1 MMISMMIDWT
11 FIVKT
16 TIAMIAIVD
25 PPGCLPIYLSLT
37 GQHKKINKKNVAK
50 MTALTVFIILVVSLF
65 LGDKILNIFG
75 ITMPSFQICG
85 GILLLIMA
93 IYMMLGRNQI
103 MESSQNNKSEK
114 ELIAFVPL
122 SIPLLAGPGA
132 ISNMIIA
139 AHQAPNFINQ
149 TFLIL
154 PCIFVSLSIWLT
166 LIFAENISKVI
177 GAVGTKIITRVMG
190 LLLGSM
196 AIEFITRGVLDII
209 V

>member
-1 MMISMMIDWT
+1 MIEWT
-11 FIVKT
+11 FIIKT

-25 PPGCLPIYLSLT
+25 PIGCLPLFLSLT
-37 GQHKKINKKNVAK
+37 SQHKKINKKNVVK
-50 MTALTVFIILVVSLF
+50 MTAITVFIILVTSLF
-65 LGDKILNIFG
+65 LGDKILNMFG
-75 ITMPSFQICG
+75 ISMPSFQICG

-93 IYMMLGRNQI
+93 ISMMLGKHQI
-103 MESSQNNKSEK
+103 IESDQNGKSDK

-132 ISNMIIA
+132 MSNMIIA

-149 TFLIL
+149 SFLIL
-154 PCIFVSLSIWLT
+154 PCLAVSLLIWLT
-166 LIFAENISKVI
+166 LSFAENISKVI
-177 GAVGTKIITRVMG
+177 GAIGTKIITRVMG

-209 V
+209 A

>member
-1 MMISMMIDWT
+1 MIEWT
-11 FIVKT
+11 FIIKT
-16 TIAMIAIVD
+16 TIALIAIVD
-25 PPGCLPIYLSLT
+25 PIGCLPLFLSLT
-37 GQHKKINKKNVAK
+37 GQHKKINKKNIVK
-50 MTALTVFIILVVSLF
+50 MTAITVFIILVTSLF
-65 LGDKILNIFG
+65 LGDKILNMFG

-93 IYMMLGRNQI
+93 ISMMLGKHQI
-103 MESSQNNKSEK
+103 IESGQNGKSDK

-132 ISNMIIA
+132 MSNMIIA

-149 TFLIL
+149 SFLVL
-154 PCIFVSLSIWLT
+154 PCLAVSLLIWLT
-166 LIFAENISKVI
+166 LSFAENISKVI
-177 GAVGTKIITRVMG
+177 GAIGTKIITRVMG

-209 V
+209 A

>member
-1 MMISMMIDWT
+1 MIEWT
-11 FIVKT
+11 FIIKT
-16 TIAMIAIVD
+16 TIALIAIVD
-25 PPGCLPIYLSLT
+25 PIGCLPLFLSLT
-37 GQHKKINKKNVAK
+37 GQHKKINKKNIVK
-50 MTALTVFIILVVSLF
+50 MTAITVFIILVTSLF
-65 LGDKILNIFG
+65 LGDKILNMFG

-93 IYMMLGRNQI
+93 ISMMLGKHQI
-103 MESSQNNKSEK
+103 IESGQNGKSDK

-132 ISNMIIA
+132 MSNMIIA

-149 TFLIL
+149 SFLIL
-154 PCIFVSLSIWLT
+154 PCLAVSLLIWLT
-166 LIFAENISKVI
+166 LSFAENISKVI
-177 GAVGTKIITRVMG
+177 GVIGTKIITRVMG

-209 V
+209 A

>member
-1 MMISMMIDWT
+1 MIIEWT
-11 FIVKT
+11 FIIKT

-25 PPGCLPIYLSLT
+25 PIGCLPLFLSLT
-37 GQHKKINKKNVAK
+37 GQHKKINKKNVVK
-50 MTALTVFIILVVSLF
+50 MTAITVFIILVTSLF
-65 LGDKILNIFG
+65 LGDKILNMFG

-93 IYMMLGRNQI
+93 ISMMLGKHQMN
-103 MESSQNNKSEK
+103 ESGQSGKSDK

-132 ISNMIIA
+132 MSNMIIA

-149 TFLIL
+149 SFLIL
-154 PCIFVSLSIWLT
+154 PCLAISLLIWIT
-166 LIFAENISKVI
+166 LSFAENISSVI
-177 GAVGTKIITRVMG
+177 GAIGTKIITRVMG

-196 AIEFITRGVLDII
+196 AIEFITRGILDII
-209 V
+209 A

>member
-1 MMISMMIDWT
+1 MTLIMIDWT
-11 FIVKT
+11 FIIKT

-103 MESSQNNKSEK
+103 MESTQNNKSE
-114 ELIAFVPL
+114 
-122 SIPLLAGPGA
+122 
-132 ISNMIIA
+132 
-139 AHQAPNFINQ
+139 
-149 TFLIL
+149 
-154 PCIFVSLSIWLT
+154 
-166 LIFAENISKVI
+166 
-177 GAVGTKIITRVMG
+177 R
-190 LLLGSM
+190 
-196 AIEFITRGVLDII
+196 EFPSF
-209 V
+209 

>member
-1 MMISMMIDWT
+1 MIEWT
-11 FIVKT
+11 FIIKT
-16 TIAMIAIVD
+16 TIALIAIVD
-25 PPGCLPIYLSLT
+25 PIGCLPLFLSLT
-37 GQHKKINKKNVAK
+37 GQHKKINKKNVVK
-50 MTALTVFIILVVSLF
+50 MTAITVFIILVTSLF
-65 LGDKILNIFG
+65 LGDKILNMFG

-93 IYMMLGRNQI
+93 ISMMLGKHQI
-103 MESSQNNKSEK
+103 IESGQNGKSDK

-132 ISNMIIA
+132 MSNMIIA

-149 TFLIL
+149 SFLVL
-154 PCIFVSLSIWLT
+154 PCLAVSLLIWLT
-166 LIFAENISKVI
+166 LSFAENISKVI
-177 GAVGTKIITRVMG
+177 GVIGTKIITRVMG

-209 V
+209 A

>member
-1 MMISMMIDWT
+1 MIEWT
-11 FIVKT
+11 FIIKT
-16 TIAMIAIVD
+16 TIALIAIVD
-25 PPGCLPIYLSLT
+25 PIGCLPLFLSLT
-37 GQHKKINKKNVAK
+37 GQHKKINKKNVVK
-50 MTALTVFIILVVSLF
+50 MTAITVFIILVTSLF

-75 ITMPSFQICG
+75 ISMPSFQICG

-93 IYMMLGRNQI
+93 ISMMLGKHQVI
-103 MESSQNNKSEK
+103 ESGQNGKSDK

-132 ISNMIIA
+132 MSNMIIA

-149 TFLIL
+149 SFLIL
-154 PCIFVSLSIWLT
+154 PCLAVSLLIWLT
-166 LIFAENISKVI
+166 LSFAENISKVI
-177 GAVGTKIITRVMG
+177 GAIGTKIITRVMG

-209 V
+209 A

>member
-1 MMISMMIDWT
+1 MIEWT
-11 FIVKT
+11 FIIKT

-25 PPGCLPIYLSLT
+25 PIGCLPLFLSLT
-37 GQHKKINKKNVAK
+37 SQHKKINKKNVVK
-50 MTALTVFIILVVSLF
+50 MTAITVFIILVTSLF
-65 LGDKILNIFG
+65 LGDKILNMFG

-93 IYMMLGRNQI
+93 ISMMLGKHQI
-103 MESSQNNKSEK
+103 IESGQNGKSDK

-132 ISNMIIA
+132 MSNMIIA

-149 TFLIL
+149 SFLIL
-154 PCIFVSLSIWLT
+154 PCLAVSFLIWLT
-166 LIFAENISKVI
+166 LSFAENISKVI
-177 GAVGTKIITRVMG
+177 GAIGTKIITRVMG

-209 V
+209 A

>member
-1 MMISMMIDWT
+1 MIEWT
-11 FIVKT
+11 FVIKT
-16 TIAMIAIVD
+16 TIALIAIVD
-25 PPGCLPIYLSLT
+25 PIGCLPLFLSLT
-37 GQHKKINKKNVAK
+37 GQHKKINKKNVVK
-50 MTALTVFIILVVSLF
+50 MTAITVFIILVTSLF
-65 LGDKILNIFG
+65 LGDKILNMFG

-93 IYMMLGRNQI
+93 ISMMLGKHQI
-103 MESSQNNKSEK
+103 IESGQNGKSDK

-132 ISNMIIA
+132 MSNMIIA

-149 TFLIL
+149 SFLVL
-154 PCIFVSLSIWLT
+154 PCLAVSLLIWLT
-166 LIFAENISKVI
+166 LSFAENISKVI
-177 GAVGTKIITRVMG
+177 GAIGTKIITRVMG

-209 V
+209 A

>member
-1 MMISMMIDWT
+1 MIEWT
-11 FIVKT
+11 FIIKT
-16 TIAMIAIVD
+16 TIALIAIVD
-25 PPGCLPIYLSLT
+25 PIGCLPLFLSLT
-37 GQHKKINKKNVAK
+37 GQHKKINKKNVVK
-50 MTALTVFIILVVSLF
+50 MTAITVFIILVTSLF
-65 LGDKILNIFG
+65 LGDKILNMFG

-93 IYMMLGRNQI
+93 ISMMLGKHQI
-103 MESSQNNKSEK
+103 IESGQNGKSDK

-132 ISNMIIA
+132 MSNMIIA

-149 TFLIL
+149 SFLVL
-154 PCIFVSLSIWLT
+154 PCLAVSLLIWLT
-166 LIFAENISKVI
+166 LSFAENISRVI
-177 GAVGTKIITRVMG
+177 GAIGTKIITRVMG

-209 V
+209 A

>member
-1 MMISMMIDWT
+1 M
-11 FIVKT
+11 
-16 TIAMIAIVD
+16 
-25 PPGCLPIYLSLT
+25 
-37 GQHKKINKKNVAK
+37 
-50 MTALTVFIILVVSLF
+50 
-65 LGDKILNIFG
+65 
-75 ITMPSFQICG
+75 
-85 GILLLIMA
+85 
-93 IYMMLGRNQI
+93 
-103 MESSQNNKSEK
+103 
-114 ELIAFVPL
+114 
-122 SIPLLAGPGA
+122 AGPGA

-139 AHQAPNFINQ
+139 AHQSPNFVNQ

-209 V
+209 A

>member
-1 MMISMMIDWT
+1 
-11 FIVKT
+11 
-16 TIAMIAIVD
+16 
-25 PPGCLPIYLSLT
+25 
-37 GQHKKINKKNVAK
+37 

-65 LGDKILNIFG
+65 LGDKILNMFG
-75 ITMPSFQICG
+75 ISMPSFQICG
-85 GILLLIMA
+85 GVLLLIMA

-103 MESSQNNKSEK
+103 MESTQNNKSEK

-139 AHQAPNFINQ
+139 AHQAPNLINQ
-149 TFLIL
+149 SFLIL
-154 PCIFVSLSIWLT
+154 PCLAVSLLIWLT
-166 LIFAENISKVI
+166 LSFAENISKVI

-209 V
+209 A

>member
-1 MMISMMIDWT
+1 MIEWT
-11 FIVKT
+11 FIIKT
-16 TIAMIAIVD
+16 TIALIAIVD
-25 PPGCLPIYLSLT
+25 PIGCLPLFLSLT
-37 GQHKKINKKNVAK
+37 GQHKKINKKNVVK
-50 MTALTVFIILVVSLF
+50 MTAITVFIILVTSLF
-65 LGDKILNIFG
+65 LGDKILNMFG

-93 IYMMLGRNQI
+93 ISMMLGRHQI
-103 MESSQNNKSEK
+103 IESGQNGKSDK

-132 ISNMIIA
+132 MSNMIIA

-149 TFLIL
+149 SFLIL
-154 PCIFVSLSIWLT
+154 PCLAVSLLIWLT
-166 LIFAENISKVI
+166 LSFAENISKVI
-177 GAVGTKIITRVMG
+177 GAIGTKIITRVMG

-209 V
+209 A